1 MINSSINTVHF
12 TYCYCKGNRDKLS
25 ISSSELNNKNM
36 SDSFKFG
43 IIPSIET
50 DKNYLPD
57 GSVAFKTICR
67 KYHCVSVP
75 DDIVNNWIPLID
87 RIPTF
92 LFSIN
97 RESFGIDHYAVTL
110 IPPNSV
116 KLFLEVI
123 LSYLEIDQ
131 NKSIQKLIRLLNAAI
146 DNNKYVICFGI

>member
-1 MINSSINTVHF
+1 MSTNTCAEAPG
-12 TYCYCKGNRDKLS
+12 Y
-25 ISSSELNNKNM
+25 
-36 SDSFKFG
+36 
-43 IIPSIET
+43 
-50 DKNYLPD
+50 
-57 GSVAFKTICR
+57 VAFKTICR

-116 KLFLEVI
+116 KLFLEVV

-131 NKSIQKLIRLLNAAI
+131 KK
-146 DNNKYVICFGI
+146 KYSETN